1 MYHQNTICNGGN
13 KLLKSVAQKSVN
25 VEFSANG
32 DSESDKENTPD
43 VTGNEEYDF
52 FLVLMTFIQT
62 LKDLMRRKYCPL
74 IPTLLPLKT
83 GVMIK
88 IQMELQ
94 MFSKKQL

>member
-1 MYHQNTICNGGN
+1 M
-13 KLLKSVAQKSVN
+13 LKSVAQKSVN

-32 DSESDKENTPD
+32 DSD